1 MCSSD
6 LSQFGFYKYM
16 GMLYSKPGLGFGV
29 LSTKAELVTRG
40 QYGEPI
46 GVENIKEALGILS
59 FGRSYGTEDEL
70 LMGGNVKCYTED
82 VLGVRRNGIALD
94 LGVLL
99 RLGEVSLGLSGMN
112 LAGIV
117 KEQGG
122 VSEDLIPSFRFGV
135 ALEPTDDILLA
146 FDIADK
152 NVHYG
157 GEYRRGCF
165 VFQVGG
171 MTTNIGNRYTYGV
184 GMSLK
189 NLEIRYSSS
198 THPTLDSTHIIS
210 GQFNF

>member
-1 MCSSD
+1 
-6 LSQFGFYKYM
+6 
-16 GMLYSKPGLGFGV
+16 
-29 LSTKAELVTRG
+29 
-40 QYGEPI
+40 
-46 GVENIKEALGILS
+46 
-59 FGRSYGTEDEL
+59 
-70 LMGGNVKCYTED
+70 
-82 VLGVRRNGIALD
+82 
-94 LGVLL
+94 
-99 RLGEVSLGLSGMN
+99 LSGMN

-210 GQFNF
+210 GQFNFS